1 MCERIIMST
10 EEDSVQIVDPSIPV
24 KTKSKNGKRVGRPP
38 KALVEQKK
46 KKRAVGRPKGDNS
59 AIQEFKARLLASPKS
74 QKVLDSI
81 LNAALD
87 DEHKNQAAAW
97 KLLMDRMLPISYFD
111 KEKAG
116 GGKASVNITI
126 TGVNGDTT
134 IVGNEEDVIEGD
146 YEEYE

>member
-1 MCERIIMST
+1 
-10 EEDSVQIVDPSIPV
+10 
-24 KTKSKNGKRVGRPP
+24 
-38 KALVEQKK
+38 
-46 KKRAVGRPKGDNS
+46 
-59 AIQEFKARLLASPKS
+59 
-74 QKVLDSI
+74 
-81 LNAALD
+81 
-87 DEHKNQAAAW
+87 
-97 KLLMDRMLPISYFD
+97 MLPISYFD